1 MARKEK
7 SVSNEIIIASLL
19 QHGTIK
25 EAAEAAGIAPRT
37 LYDRLNGERE
47 FRALYAHA
55 KAEILRKALTQINGS
70 LSAAIEAINEI
81 MTDPENNAAVR
92 LQAAQ
97 TLLNIAAKFSDR
109 LNMAETTARNE
120 DKGTEI
126 FNLF

>member
-70 LSAAIEAINEI
+70 LSAAIGAINEI

>member
-1 MARKEK
+1 MAKEK
-7 SVSNEIIIASLL
+7 GVSNEIIIAALL

-47 FRALYAHA
+47 FRAMYAHA
-55 KAEILRKALTQINGS
+55 KAEILRKALTQINGN
-70 LSAAIEAINEI
+70 LSAAITAINEI

-97 TLLNIAAKFSDR
+97 TMLNIAGKFSDH
-109 LNMAETTARNE
+109 LNTAETTARNE
-120 DKGTEI
+120 TEGLH
-126 FNLF
+126 FLF